1 MKIVLFSDSCI
12 GQNKNSVV
20 IASFINFLE
29 TSRST
34 VEIVINYFEPGHG
47 QNSGDSIHATCER
60 EIRETSQVEGAVH
73 VPSHIVPCLAR
84 ACKHRPYEV
93 VQIDQKDV
101 LDWKSYA
108 EKIGI
113 RKARQNIED
122 EGELDWKRMKSMK
135 LLKNEC
141 ALYYKNSHASTAY
154 HKVMLPRTTRQTK
167 SKIPPRVYTEPNPI
181 SKRKHDDLM
190 FLCKSVVINDE
201 NRSFYEHLSYSS

>member
-1 MKIVLFSDSCI
+1 MSLLVRRIAKRGSREIASCLRKILEKKDKEGLMKIVLFSDSCI

-60 EIRETSQVEGAVH
+60 EIRETSQVEGTVH

-141 ALYYKNSHASTAY
+141 ALY
-154 HKVMLPRTTRQTK
+154 
-167 SKIPPRVYTEPNPI
+167 
-181 SKRKHDDLM
+181 
-190 FLCKSVVINDE
+190 
-201 NRSFYEHLSYSS
+201 